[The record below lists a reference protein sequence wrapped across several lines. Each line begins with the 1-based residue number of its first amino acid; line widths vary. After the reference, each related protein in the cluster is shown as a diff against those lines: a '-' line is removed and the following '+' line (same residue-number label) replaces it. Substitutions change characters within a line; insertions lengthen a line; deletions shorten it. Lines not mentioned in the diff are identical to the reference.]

1 MAYQLQ
7 TLPQFT
13 PQNPTQDFMKS
24 YGAAQES
31 HSKKLEQQRLKKD
44 IAAYDQR
51 LNAELAQMLA
61 ATEASQASTQHS
73 LAQTAEV
80 APNAEM
86 QRRMHAEQMAL
97 AELQRM
103 LAPGESQAKIG
114 QYNAS
119 AAASKAQTE
128 GLELDNALKG
138 FNLNLQIQDFAQS
151 QEEAEPIDSA
161 ALVEEVNRQY
171 NPTITTILDTLP
183 ENMRSDLLSSMVPM
197 DSQQENQYFRE
208 KKRREAN
215 LPEAQKAYE
224 EESAKLSAKDKK
236 VKLQEITKSN
246 KTIDNLNT
254 NLTSAQSAYNQV
266 PWYEKGVF
274 AGNREALSSAG
285 QELDNK
291 VYSML
296 LDSIEKL
303 EGTGTVSEGDIAI
316 LKGIQPNR
324 RMNPEAFSS
333 VVQFIKTVG
342 DRERQYNT
350 WMSSLLSAQNPMMT
364 QEKAQ
369 AGWDEFALSNPVVI
383 PDVVKSSA
391 YTPEQSE
398 AQKEAQRRGLP
409 LTIDI
414 VKQVPNE

>member
-7 TLPQFT
+7 TLPQFA
-13 PQNPTQDFMKS
+13 PPNPYDQLTKGFKDSQQ
-24 YGAAQES
+24 AQTNS
-31 HSKKLEQQRLKKD
+31 LNQQKLKKD
-44 IAAYDQR
+44 LDNYDR
-51 LNAELAQMLA
+51 VLNAELSKMLA

-86 QRRMHAEQMAL
+86 QRRMHGEQMAL

-119 AAASKAQTE
+119 AAASRAQTE
-128 GLELDNALKG
+128 GHELDNALKG
-138 FNLNLQIQDFAQS
+138 IGLNWQLQDLAQS
-151 QEEAEPIDSA
+151 QEEAPPTDQA

-183 ENMRSDLLSSMVPM
+183 ENMKSDLLKSMVPM

-208 KKRREAN
+208 KKRRESN

-224 EESAKLSAKDKK
+224 EEGAKLSARDKK
-236 VKLQEITKSN
+236 TKLQEITKSN

-254 NLTSAQSAYNQV
+254 NLTSAQGAYDQV
-266 PWYEKGVF
+266 PWFEKGVF

-324 RMNPEAFSS
+324 KMNPEAFSS

-342 DRERQYNT
+342 DREKMYNT
-350 WMSSLLSAQNPMMT
+350 WMSTLLSAQNPMMT

-369 AGWDEFALSNPVVI
+369 LGWDQFAATNPVVI
-383 PDVVKSSA
+383 PEIVRESA
-391 YTPEQSE
+391 ARLSQED
-398 AQKEAQRRGLP
+398 AQQEAQRRGLP

-414 VKQVPNE
+414 AKQVPNE